1 MADFGLIGKSLSH
14 SFSQKYFQEK
24 FLLEGLDHAYHVF
37 DINSLEK
44 LIDIIDTHP
53 SLRGLNVT
61 VPYKQE
67 IIKYLNETD
76 EVVKELGAVNTI
88 KIISSGRKP
97 FLKGLNTDV
106 IGFKKSLLPFLLKT
120 KVNKALVLGNGGSA
134 QAVKYVLK
142 KLDIDFIFVTRNNHN
157 AKNSYSTT
165 ITYNQLSQQIME
177 NVQLIVNCTPL
188 GKFPDVESFP
198 PIPYQ
203 FIKEGTIAFDL
214 NYNPASTVFLQ
225 KAIAQKCLDSN
236 GLEMLYSQAEAS
248 WQIWNS

>member
-14 SFSQKYFQEK
+14 SFSQKYFLDK
-24 FLLEGLDHAYHVF
+24 FLHQGLNHSYHIF
-37 DINSLEK
+37 DIDTLGK
-44 LIDIIDTHP
+44 LSGIINAYP
-53 SLRGLNVT
+53 SLKGLNVT
-61 VPYKQE
+61 IPYKQE
-67 IIKYLNETD
+67 IVKYLNEAN
-76 EVVKELGAVNTI
+76 EVVEELGAVNTI
-88 KIISSGRKP
+88 KIISSEGKQI
-97 FLKGLNTDV
+97 LKGFNTDV
-106 IGFKKSLLPFLLKT
+106 IGFEKSLLPFLLKT

-142 KLDIDFIFVTRNNHN
+142 KLEIDFITVTRYNNSIQN
-157 AKNSYSTT
+157 KSETT
-165 ITYNQLSQQIME
+165 ISYHQLNKQIMQS
-177 NVQLIVNCTPL
+177 VQLIVNSTPL
-188 GKFPDVESFP
+188 GKFPDVELFP

-248 WQIWNS
+248 WKIWNS